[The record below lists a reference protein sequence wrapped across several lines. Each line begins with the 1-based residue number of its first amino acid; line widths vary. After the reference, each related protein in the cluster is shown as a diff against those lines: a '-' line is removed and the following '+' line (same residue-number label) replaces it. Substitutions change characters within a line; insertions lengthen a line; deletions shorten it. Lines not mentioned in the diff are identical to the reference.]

1 MSDRTNQA
9 PAAAENRTSEATP
22 EDGAAPRPTP
32 VVGPRPAPRPAQ
44 GGQAFGVKDFLTG
57 EDTRL
62 RDLLA
67 FGMAVEA
74 GRLSGPDGIAE
85 LRRKA
90 DADLEAHAFRVLH
103 NQAESIRRQAVDD
116 QLARM
121 PRGQSFFG
129 AVLATM
135 VGVALFLAV
144 LVLIWLAAPNL
155 FGEFHAHLAQL
166 AARFRSGS

>member
-9 PAAAENRTSEATP
+9 PAAVETGASEAMP
-22 EDGAAPRPTP
+22 DDGAASRPTP
-32 VVGPRPAPRPAQ
+32 AAASRPGPRPVQA
-44 GGQAFGVKDFLTG
+44 GQAFGVKDFLSG

-74 GRLSGPDGIAE
+74 GRLSGPEGIAE

-103 NQAESIRRQAVDD
+103 NQAETIRRQAVDD
-116 QLARM
+116 HLARM
-121 PRGQSFFG
+121 PRGQSFLG
-129 AVLATM
+129 AVFATM
-135 VGVALFLAV
+135 AGIALFLAIV
-144 LVLIWLAAPNL
+144 VLIWLASPNL
-155 FGEFHAHLAQL
+155 FGELHAHLAQL
-166 AARFRSGS
+166 AARFHPGS

>member
-9 PAAAENRTSEATP
+9 PGAVDTRTGEAVPEEAA
-22 EDGAAPRPTP
+22 GPRPTA
-32 VVGPRPAPRPAQ
+32 VAGPRPGPRPVQA
-44 GGQAFGVKDFLTG
+44 GQAFGVKDFLSG
-57 EDTRL
+57 DDTRL

-74 GRLSGPDGIAE
+74 GRLSGPEGIAE

-90 DADLEAHAFRVLH
+90 DAELEAYAFRVLH
-103 NQAESIRRQAVDD
+103 NQAETIRRQAVDE

-121 PRGQSFFG
+121 PRGQPFLG
-129 AVLATM
+129 AVVAN
-135 VGVALFLAV
+135 VAGIALFLAI

-155 FGEFHAHLAQL
+155 FGELHAHLAQL
-166 AARFRSGS
+166 AARFRPGS